1 MASAPF
7 LDVLSHI
14 NHFSFGVL
22 VTYGTSAALVILAC
36 LICYIATPRRKGSI
50 RTLGG
55 FPVLTA
61 WTFFT
66 RRYDFLWDNFKKNPS
81 PHFKFN
87 VLHVRILQ
95 FNTLQ
100 RSF

>member
-14 NHFSFGVL
+14 NHFLSGLF
-22 VTYGTSAALVILAC
+22 VTYGPSAALVILAC
-36 LICYIATPRRKGSI
+36 FIYYIATPSSKGSI

-66 RRYDFLWDNFKKNPS
+66 RRYDFLWDNFGKNAA

-87 VLHVRILQ
+87 VLHVRTLQ
-95 FNTLQ
+95 FNNA
-100 RSF
+100 RSD